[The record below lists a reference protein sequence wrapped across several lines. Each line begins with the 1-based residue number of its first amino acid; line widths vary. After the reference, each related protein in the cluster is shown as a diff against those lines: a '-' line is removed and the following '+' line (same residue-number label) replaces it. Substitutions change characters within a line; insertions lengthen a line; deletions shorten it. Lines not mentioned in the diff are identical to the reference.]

1 MYLVTKLLHWAHH
14 PQTESE
20 MKGDGDWVLL
30 SRGQRKATVE
40 NDRSWM
46 TDARGS
52 VRIQTSAEG
61 RWGMG
66 FGDAMRVRRMMDDG
80 IGEL

>member
-20 MKGDGDWVLL
+20 MKGDRDW
-30 SRGQRKATVE
+30 SCSPAEAIVE

-46 TDARGS
+46 TDARDS
-52 VRIQTSAEG
+52 VRIRTSAEG
-61 RWGMG
+61 RDGVWGC
-66 FGDAMRVRRMMDDG
+66 DACAADDG